1 MDEYEEIQFP
11 ALNYMVAEANYG
23 GRVTDDKDRRLIK
36 IILKGKFSL
45 EKVFTILKPSMIV
58 SNIRRVECT
67 TVPPTVRLNL
77 TKSL

>member
-1 MDEYEEIQFP
+1 
-11 ALNYMVAEANYG
+11 MVAEANYG

-36 IILKGKFSL
+36 IILKGKFGF
-45 EKVFTILKPSMIV
+45 KKAFTILKLSTIV

>member
-45 EKVFTILKPSMIV
+45 KKVFTILKPSMIV